1 MAIVLP
7 LPQKLSSSIL
17 ESSSKCIREQGVL
30 AVATESSYALAA
42 GVQHIA
48 AIERIATMKG
58 DRRAKPIL
66 LLVSSRV
73 QVFQVASAISPVADL
88 LMNRFWPGP
97 LTLILPAIPD
107 LPHSLT
113 FGMKT
118 IGVRQPDCP
127 QLLQILE
134 ATGPLTGTSANR
146 SGMAP
151 ANTSEDVLQEF
162 GDDVDLILDS
172 GPSPGGRPSTLLNLV
187 GEIRILRQG
196 PISAHLIQ
204 EVLTPLELY
213 LQDST
218 F

>member
-1 MAIVLP
+1 M
-7 LPQKLSSSIL
+7 
-17 ESSSKCIREQGVL
+17 
-30 AVATESSYALAA
+30 ATESSYALAA
-42 GVQHIA
+42 GAQKVE

-58 DRRAKPIL
+58 DRQAKPIL
-66 LLVSSRV
+66 LLVNSRV
-73 QVFQVASAISPVADL
+73 QVFQVASAISPAADL

-107 LPHSLT
+107 LPYSLT
-113 FGMKT
+113 LGTKT

-127 QLLQILE
+127 QLLQVLE

-151 ANTSEDVLQEF
+151 ATTSENVLQEF

-172 GPSPGGRPSTLLNLV
+172 GPSPGGSPSTLLNLV
-187 GEIRILRQG
+187 GEIRLLRQG
-196 PISAHLIQ
+196 PISTHLIQ
-204 EVLTPLELY
+204 EVLTPLGLY
-213 LQDST
+213 IQDSA